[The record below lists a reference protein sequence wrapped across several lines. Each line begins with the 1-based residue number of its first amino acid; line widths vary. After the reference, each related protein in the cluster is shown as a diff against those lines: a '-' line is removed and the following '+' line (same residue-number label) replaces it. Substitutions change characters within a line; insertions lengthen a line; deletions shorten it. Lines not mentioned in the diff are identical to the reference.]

1 MGILKMR
8 KIFSLK
14 ESLNK
19 NMQSAQNTHR
29 LSDEE
34 LLALQKKLMES
45 YQDIYEVCKKY
56 QIKPIIEGGSLL
68 GYVRHNGFIPWD
80 DDLDFAMSREDYEKF
95 KKIFHKELSDRYIL
109 SVPNGGNVTVNRFMQ
124 IYVKNTRLVTADMS
138 KNQPKHIA
146 IDIFPIDFVPQN
158 AIIRCI
164 KGLYC
169 NTIMAIAGCVQFREN
184 KEINWKLLRNSMGGR
199 LNYYIRI
206 CIGGVF
212 SWKSLKK
219 WFEITDR
226 VIRHK
231 RKTGYITSAT
241 GRKHYLGEITT
252 FNDIFPV
259 HKATFAG
266 AEVFVPNL
274 PERYLANLYG
284 DYMQI
289 PDPSHRESHFI
300 VEMKL

>member
-158 AIIRCI
+158 EFLIEKSLLRSVGKRFSQVNLSDRRITYHCPRLGLGSVLIPVEI
-164 KGLYC
+164 KGRPWGEYY
-169 NTIMAIAGCVQFREN
+169 
-184 KEINWKLLRNSMGGR
+184 LLALVRC
-199 LNYYIRI
+199 L
-206 CIGGVF
+206 
-212 SWKSLKK
+212 
-219 WFEITDR
+219 
-226 VIRHK
+226 
-231 RKTGYITSAT
+231 
-241 GRKHYLGEITT
+241 
-252 FNDIFPV
+252 
-259 HKATFAG
+259 
-266 AEVFVPNL
+266 
-274 PERYLANLYG
+274 
-284 DYMQI
+284 
-289 PDPSHRESHFI
+289 
-300 VEMKL
+300 